1 MRRIALI
8 LAGVLMLVGLT
19 ACGSSSNN
27 TAGNNDT
34 TSAST
39 VSTAAPTDCPT
50 KNDRAFAKTRF
61 VADVGLIIGTFH
73 HWIWK
78 PYQAGK
84 FQKGAQGRT
93 FALIKAGAT
102 ALLIAKLADNAVKN
116 AKASPLLCKSIAG
129 PLSAAAA
136 KMHALKDQ
144 LKGGNFGELATINSM
159 FATVT
164 SVMAAAGMHVKETS
178 K

>member
-1 MRRIALI
+1 MT
-8 LAGVLMLVGLT
+8 VGLT
-19 ACGSSSNN
+19 ACGSSSGT
-27 TAGNNDT
+27 TATSSDT
-34 TSAST
+34 TSA

-50 KNDRAFAKTRF
+50 TNDRAFAKTRF
-61 VADVGLIIGTFH
+61 VADVGLIVGTFH

-78 PYQAGK
+78 PYKAGT
-84 FQKGAQGRT
+84 FQKGAKGRT

-102 ALLIAKLADNAVKN
+102 ALLIAKLTDNAVKN
-116 AKASPLLCKSIAG
+116 AKASPLLCKSIGG
-129 PLSAAAA
+129 PLSAAAT

-144 LKGGNFGELATINSM
+144 LKSGNFGELATINSM

-164 SVMAAAGMHVKETS
+164 SVMAAAGLHVKETS